1 MRVLVG
7 DDQSDI
13 LRGLRLLFRAEGIDG
28 VFASSPAEVLRAVQ
42 NEDLDV
48 ALLDLN
54 YTRDTTSGVEGL
66 DLLASVRR
74 QRPDLPVVVMTGWAS
89 VPTAVEAM
97 RRGAR
102 DYVEKPWSNADLLAR
117 LEKHAASV
125 AADRKGPVS
134 MVDSPEHSQHPDLP
148 PLFANSPAMTRLTRV
163 LDRVAPSDASVL
175 VTGEHGAGKDVI
187 ARWIHARSRRRA
199 GPFVP
204 VNVGAL
210 AAGVFESEL
219 FGHVRGAFTGAVG
232 DRAGCF
238 ELAEGGTLFLDE
250 IGTLSLEHQA
260 KLLRVLQSG
269 DFSPVG
275 SSKIKRANVRIVSAT
290 NAALAEEVASRRF
303 REDLLYRL
311 NTVELAV
318 PALRDRFED
327 LAPLANYLLER
338 MALRYGREDLSFSE
352 ATRAKLVAHSWPGN
366 IRELAHAV
374 ERGVLM
380 TATGSIEPE
389 DLALSAAAAGARSLD
404 SMTLEEAERYL
415 VERALLRAQGNAGE
429 AARALGLSR
438 SAFYRRLSG
447 IRGAIP

>member
-7 DDQSDI
+7 DDQPDI

-28 VFASSPAEVLRAVQ
+28 VFVSSPAGVLTAVQ
-42 NEDLDV
+42 QEELDV

-66 DLLASVRR
+66 DLLARVRR
-74 QRPDLPVVVMTGWAS
+74 EQPDLPVVVMTAWAS

-97 RRGAR
+97 RRGAC
-102 DYVEKPWSNADLLAR
+102 DYVEKPWANDDLLAR
-117 LEKHAASV
+117 LKRHAQSAAASRR
-125 AADRKGPVS
+125 ALPS
-134 MVDSPEHSQHPDLP
+134 SVDHPDLP
-148 PLFANSPAMTRLTRV
+148 PLFAASPAMTQV
-163 LDRVAPSDASVL
+163 LRMMDRVAPSDAAVL

-187 ARWIHARSRRRA
+187 ARWIHARSQRSAR
-199 GPFVP
+199 PFVP

-219 FGHVRGAFTGAVG
+219 FGHVRGAFTGAVAE
-232 DRAGCF
+232 RAGCF
-238 ELAEGGTLFLDE
+238 ELAHGGTLFLDE
-250 IGTLSLEHQA
+250 IGTLSLDHQA

-269 DFSPVG
+269 EFSAVG
-275 SSKIKRANVRIVSAT
+275 SNKTKRVDVRIVSAT
-290 NAALAEEVASRRF
+290 NASLTAEVTAGRF

-311 NTVELAV
+311 NTVEIALPPLRSRPEDIVALA
-318 PALRDRFED
+318 RHF
-327 LAPLANYLLER
+327 LER
-338 MALRYGREDLSFSE
+338 MAVRYSRKDLSFSDG
-352 ATRAKLVAHSWPGN
+352 ALAKLGSHAWPGN

-380 TATGSIEPE
+380 SPTGVIEAE
-389 DLALSAAAAGARSLD
+389 DLALSGAPAGTRTLE

-415 VERALLRAQGNAGE
+415 VERALLRAGGNAGE

-438 SAFYRRLSG
+438 SAFYRRLQG
-447 IRGAIP
+447 IRGGT

>member
-7 DDQSDI
+7 DDQPDI

-28 VFASSPAEVLRAVQ
+28 VFASSPAEVLSAVQ
-42 NEDLDV
+42 KEDLDV

-54 YTRDTTSGVEGL
+54 YTRDTTSGIEGL
-66 DLLASVRR
+66 DLLARVRR
-74 QRPDLPVVVMTGWAS
+74 EQPDLPVLVMTAWAS

-117 LEKHAASV
+117 LEKHATS
-125 AADRKGPVS
+125 AADRKGPTS
-134 MVDSPEHSQHPDLP
+134 SVDHPDLP
-148 PLFANSPAMTRLTRV
+148 PLFASSPAMTKVTRV
-163 LDRVAPSDASVL
+163 LERVAPSDASVL
-175 VTGEHGAGKDVI
+175 VTGEHGAGKDVV
-187 ARWIHARSRRRA
+187 ARWIHARSQRRA
-199 GPFVP
+199 RPFVP

-219 FGHVRGAFTGAVG
+219 FGHVRGAFTGVVG

-250 IGTLSLEHQA
+250 IGTLSLDHQA

-269 DFSPVG
+269 EFSPVG

-290 NAALAEEVASRRF
+290 NAALAEEVDGRRF

-311 NTVELAV
+311 NTVEVAI
-318 PALRDRFED
+318 PALRDRLED
-327 LAPLANYLLER
+327 LAPLADYLLER
-338 MALRYGREDLSFSE
+338 MALRYGQSDLSFSE
-352 ATRAKLVAHSWPGN
+352 AARAKLVAHSWPGN
-366 IRELAHAV
+366 IRELAHAI

-380 TATGSIEPE
+380 TTTGSIEPD
-389 DLALSAAAAGARSLD
+389 DLALSAAAMGARSLD
-404 SMTLEEAERYL
+404 SMTLQEAERYL
-415 VERALLRAQGNAGE
+415 VERALLRAQGNAVE

-447 IRGAIP
+447 IRGAIT